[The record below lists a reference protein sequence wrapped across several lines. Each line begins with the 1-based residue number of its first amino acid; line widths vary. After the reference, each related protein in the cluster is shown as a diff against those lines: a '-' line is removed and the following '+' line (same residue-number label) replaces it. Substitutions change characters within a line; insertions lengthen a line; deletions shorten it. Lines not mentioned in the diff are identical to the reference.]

1 MRRLKPSNIAASGIQ
16 GADQSAPFLSVRAT
30 PVRFWGAILLLV
42 GTAPAVFAQANAPD
56 YPVKFVR
63 FIVPYAPGGSS
74 DVLARTLSQKL
85 GAALGQTFVVDNRPG
100 AGSMV
105 GTDIAAKATPDG
117 YTIIL
122 SDMPH
127 TINPSIYAKVPY
139 DPVKDFAPITTVGV
153 SPMFLFVNPAV
164 KAQNVKEFVALAKTQ
179 PGKLSIASGGTGATT
194 HLMAELLQN
203 HAGIK
208 LTHVPY
214 KGAGPALTEVVAG
227 QIPATFT
234 SMATAAPFAQS
245 GRLRILGV
253 TSAKRLAAFPDVATF
268 EESGVTGMIVEHWW
282 GVMAPAGVPRS
293 VIEKLRGAIVNA
305 VNAADVRERFT
316 VLAVEP
322 RTNTPQEFRTLLETD
337 VRRWAQVVKA
347 AGIKIE

>member
-1 MRRLKPSNIAASGIQ
+1 MKILRCGFLLLTCAAS
-16 GADQSAPFLSVRAT
+16 AAAAQSAAL
-30 PVRFWGAILLLV
+30 
-42 GTAPAVFAQANAPD
+42 D
-56 YPVKFVR
+56 YPAKFVR

-74 DVLARTLSQKL
+74 DVLARTLAQKL
-85 GAALGQTFVVDNRPG
+85 GASLGQTFVIDNRPG
-100 AGSMV
+100 AGSML

-139 DPVKDFAPITTVGV
+139 DPIRDFAPITVIGV

-164 KAQNVKEFVALAKTQ
+164 KAQNVKEFIALAKSQ
-179 PGKLSIASGGTGATT
+179 PGKIAIASGGTGATT
-194 HLMAELLQN
+194 HLMAELLQS
-203 HAGIK
+203 HAGIR

-214 KGAGPALTEVVAG
+214 KGAGPALTDVVAG

-234 SMATAAPFAQS
+234 SMATAAPFVQG

-253 TSAKRLAAFPDVATF
+253 TSAQRLPAFPDVPTF
-268 EESGVTGMIVEHWW
+268 EESGVAGMVVEHWW
-282 GVMAPAGVPRS
+282 GVMAPAGVPKP
-293 VIEKLRGAIVNA
+293 IIDKLRGEIVNA
-305 VNAADVRERFT
+305 LNAADVRERFAA
-316 VLAVEP
+316 LAVEP
-322 RTNTPQEFRTLLETD
+322 RTITPQQFRALLEAD
-337 VRRWAQVVKA
+337 VKRWAKIVRD

>member
-1 MRRLKPSNIAASGIQ
+1 MKILRCGLFTMLACAASVAVAQ
-16 GADQSAPFLSVRAT
+16 T
-30 PVRFWGAILLLV
+30 PA
-42 GTAPAVFAQANAPD
+42 AN

-74 DVLARTLSQKL
+74 DVLARTIGQKL
-85 GAALGQTFVVDNRPG
+85 GSALGQTFVVDNRPG

-127 TINPSIYAKVPY
+127 TINPAIYAKVPY
-139 DPVKDFAPITTVGV
+139 DPIKDFSPVTVIGV

-164 KAQNVKEFVALAKTQ
+164 KAQNVKDFIALAKAQ

-194 HLMAELLQN
+194 HLMAELLQSN
-203 HAGIK
+203 AGIK
-208 LTHVPY
+208 LNHVPY
-214 KGAGPALTEVVAG
+214 KGAGPALTDVVAG

-253 TSAKRLAAFPDVATF
+253 TSAKRLPAFPDVATF
-268 EESGVTGMIVEHWW
+268 EESGVAGLVVEHWW
-282 GVMAPAGVPRS
+282 GIMAPAGVPKPI
-293 VIEKLRGAIVNA
+293 VEKLRGDIVAA
-305 VNAADVRERFT
+305 VNSPDVRERFA

-322 RTNTPQEFRTLLETD
+322 RTNTPQQFQALLESD
-337 VRRWAQVVKA
+337 VKRWAKVVKD

>member
-1 MRRLKPSNIAASGIQ
+1 MTKRLLCPLLIAVAVLPAAHAQ
-16 GADQSAPFLSVRAT
+16 TYPDHPLRLVVPFAT
-30 PVRFWGAILLLV
+30 GGTSDIL
-42 GTAPAVFAQANAPD
+42 A
-56 YPVKFVR
+56 R
-63 FIVPYAPGGSS
+63 FIAPP
-74 DVLARTLSQKL
+74 LW
-85 GAALGQTFVVDNRPG
+85 AALGQPVVVDNRPG

-139 DPVKDFAPITTVGV
+139 DPIRDFAPITTVGV

-164 KAQNVKEFVALAKTQ
+164 KAQNVREFIALAKAQ
-179 PGKLSIASGGTGATT
+179 PGRISIASGGTGATT
-194 HLMAELLQN
+194 HLMAELLQT

-214 KGAGPALTEVVAG
+214 KGAGPALTDVVAG

-253 TSAKRLAAFPDVATF
+253 TSARRLAAFPDVPTF
-268 EESGVTGMIVEHWW
+268 EESGVSGMIVEHWW
-282 GVMAPAGVPRS
+282 GVMAPAGVPKPVVDR
-293 VIEKLRGAIVNA
+293 LHGAIVIA
-305 VNAADVRERFT
+305 VNSPDVRERFS

-322 RTNTPQEFRTLLETD
+322 RTNAPQEFRALLETD
-337 VRRWAQVVKA
+337 VKRWAKVVKD
-347 AGIKIE
+347 AGIKVE

>member
-1 MRRLKPSNIAASGIQ
+1 M
-16 GADQSAPFLSVRAT
+16 
-30 PVRFWGAILLLV
+30 
-42 GTAPAVFAQANAPD
+42 
-56 YPVKFVR
+56 
-63 FIVPYAPGGSS
+63 
-74 DVLARTLSQKL
+74 LARTLGQKL
-85 GAALGQTFVVDNRPG
+85 GATLGQTFVIDNRPG
-100 AGSMV
+100 AGSMI

-139 DPVKDFAPITTVGV
+139 DPAKDFAPVTTIGV

-164 KAQNVKEFVALAKTQ
+164 KVQNVKDFIALAKTQ
-179 PGKLSIASGGTGATT
+179 PGKISIASGGTGATT
-194 HLMAELLQN
+194 HLMAELLQT

-208 LTHVPY
+208 LNHVPY
-214 KGAGPALTEVVAG
+214 KGAGPALTDVVAG

-253 TSAKRLAAFPDVATF
+253 TSAKRLPAFPDVATF
-268 EESGVTGMIVEHWW
+268 DESGVAGLIVEHWW
-282 GVMAPAGVPRS
+282 GVMAPAGVPRP
-293 VIEKLRGAIVNA
+293 VIEKLRGEIVNA

-322 RTNTPQEFRTLLETD
+322 RTNTPQQFQALLESD
-337 VRRWAQVVKA
+337 VKRWAKVVRD
-347 AGIKIE
+347 AGIRIE

>member
-1 MRRLKPSNIAASGIQ
+1 MRIWR
-16 GADQSAPFLSVRAT
+16 GA
-30 PVRFWGAILLLV
+30 LLLLA
-42 GTAPAVFAQANAPD
+42 GMASAVYAQTKAPD
-56 YPVKFVR
+56 YPAKFVR

-74 DVLARTLSQKL
+74 DVLARTLAQKL
-85 GAALGQTFVVDNRPG
+85 GAALGQTFVIDNRPG

-127 TINPSIYAKVPY
+127 TINPAIYAKVPY
-139 DPVKDFAPITTVGV
+139 DPVRDFSPVTVIGV
-153 SPMFLFVNPAV
+153 SPMFFFVNPAV
-164 KAQNVKEFVALAKTQ
+164 KAQSVKEFIALAKAQ
-179 PGKLSIASGGTGATT
+179 PGKLAIASGGTGATT
-194 HLMAELLQN
+194 HLMAELLQS
-203 HAGIK
+203 HAGIR

-214 KGAGPALTEVVAG
+214 KGAGPALTDVVAG

-234 SMATAAPFAQS
+234 SMATAAPFAQG

-253 TSAKRLAAFPDVATF
+253 TSARRLPAFPDVPTF
-268 EESGVTGMIVEHWW
+268 EESGVSGLVVEHWW
-282 GVMAPAGVPRS
+282 GVMAPAGVPPAI
-293 VIEKLRGAIVNA
+293 VEKLHGEIVKA
-305 VNAADVRERFT
+305 VNAPDVRERFT

-322 RTNTPQEFRTLLETD
+322 RTITARQFRALLESD
-337 VRRWAQVVKA
+337 VERWAKVVRD

>member
-1 MRRLKPSNIAASGIQ
+1 MNILRSAFLLIAGAATMVC
-16 GADQSAPFLSVRAT
+16 ARAAAPE
-30 PVRFWGAILLLV
+30 
-42 GTAPAVFAQANAPD
+42 

-74 DVLARTLSQKL
+74 DVLARTVGQKL
-85 GAALGQTFVVDNRPG
+85 GASLGQTFVIDNRPG

-105 GTDIAAKATPDG
+105 GTDLAAKATPDG

-127 TINPSIYAKVPY
+127 TINPGIYSKVPY
-139 DPVKDFAPITTVGV
+139 DPLKDFSPITTVGV

-164 KAQNVKEFVALAKTQ
+164 KALSVKEFIALAKAQ

-194 HLMAELLQN
+194 HLMAELLQS

-208 LTHVPY
+208 LVHVPY
-214 KGAGPALTEVVAG
+214 KGAGPALSDVVAG
-227 QIPATFT
+227 QVPATFT
-234 SMATAAPFAQS
+234 SMATAAPFVQS

-253 TSAKRLAAFPDVATF
+253 TSAKRLPAFPDVPTF
-268 EESGVTGMIVEHWW
+268 EESGVPGMIVEHWW
-282 GVMAPAGVPRS
+282 GVMAPAGVPKP
-293 VIEKLRGAIVNA
+293 VIDKLHEAIVAA
-305 VNAADVRERFT
+305 VNSSDVRERFN

-322 RTNTPQEFRTLLETD
+322 RTNTPQQFRALLETD
-337 VRRWAQVVKA
+337 VKRWAKVIKD

>member
-1 MRRLKPSNIAASGIQ
+1 MKSLRGGLLLLAGAAS
-16 GADQSAPFLSVRAT
+16 T
-30 PVRFWGAILLLV
+30 
-42 GTAPAVFAQANAPD
+42 VFAQTPVPA

-74 DVLARTLSQKL
+74 DVLARTLGQKL
-85 GAALGQTFVVDNRPG
+85 GASLGQTFVVDNRPG

-139 DPVKDFAPITTVGV
+139 DPLKDFTPITTVGV
-153 SPMFLFVNPAV
+153 SPMFLFVNPVV
-164 KAQNVKEFVALAKTQ
+164 KAQNIREFIALAKAQ

-194 HLMAELLQN
+194 HLMAELLQS
-203 HAGIK
+203 HAGVK

-214 KGAGPALTEVVAG
+214 KGAGPALTDVVAG

-253 TSAKRLAAFPDVATF
+253 TSAKRLGAFPDVATF
-268 EESGVTGMIVEHWW
+268 EESGVSGMIVEHWW
-282 GVMAPAGVPRS
+282 GVMAPAGVPKP
-293 VIEKLRGAIVNA
+293 VVDKLRGAIVDA
-305 VNAADVRERFT
+305 VNSPDVRERFS

-322 RTNTPQEFRTLLETD
+322 RTNTPQEFRALLETD
-337 VRRWAQVVKA
+337 VKRWAKVVKD

>member
-1 MRRLKPSNIAASGIQ
+1 MRRRKPSSIAASGIQ

-30 PVRFWGAILLLV
+30 PVRFWGAILLLA
-42 GTAPAVFAQANAPD
+42 GTAPAVFAQAAAPD

-74 DVLARTLSQKL
+74 DVLARTLGQKL
-85 GAALGQTFVVDNRPG
+85 GASLGQTFVVDNRPG

-105 GTDIAAKATPDG
+105 GTDIAAKANADG

-179 PGKLSIASGGTGATT
+179 PGKLSS
-194 HLMAELLQN
+194 H
-203 HAGIK
+203 
-208 LTHVPY
+208 P
-214 KGAGPALTEVVAG
+214 
-227 QIPATFT
+227 
-234 SMATAAPFAQS
+234 AAPA
-245 GRLRILGV
+245 RRRI
-253 TSAKRLAAFPDVATF
+253 
-268 EESGVTGMIVEHWW
+268 
-282 GVMAPAGVPRS
+282 
-293 VIEKLRGAIVNA
+293 
-305 VNAADVRERFT
+305 
-316 VLAVEP
+316 
-322 RTNTPQEFRTLLETD
+322 
-337 VRRWAQVVKA
+337 
-347 AGIKIE
+347 